1 MMETINSNLNLL
13 SEDPSTTTPIALFP
27 VTFFDGE
34 REIDVGTVPITP
46 SLTFK
51 SFQSILS
58 SKLQIS
64 PHQITIYFQRPNY
77 NDFHHHHRRRHA
89 VTNKFDF
96 ENAMAVPDSAFYVV
110 QKRSRRTR
118 RRKPRSPAI
127 NGNNDFVLLRRDNNC
142 DYNNIFNNL
151 NNHVVNGGNYNLN
164 EYLEYVNR
172 LRLIQEVE
180 REREKYMM
188 SMNLNSNVYE
198 DLSFGYGGGGGYYG
212 NFSDDAASS
221 SSSSVFCDVC
231 YNAAV
236 RGGIMDETVPF
247 HWCKNDVVTKVFRS
261 PAGPIAPPNKK
272 KSMVDFFA

>member
-1 MMETINSNLNLL
+1 MMETTNSNLNLL
-13 SEDPSTTTPIALFP
+13 SEDPSTITLFP

-34 REIDVGTVPITP
+34 REIDVGTVPINP

-64 PHQITIYFQRPNY
+64 PHQITIYFQRPNF

-96 ENAMAVPDSAFYVV
+96 ESAMNESDSSFYVV

-118 RRKPRSPAI
+118 RRKPKNHPAI
-127 NGNNDFVLLRRDNNC
+127 N
-142 DYNNIFNNL
+142 
-151 NNHVVNGGNYNLN
+151 
-164 EYLEYVNR
+164 
-172 LRLIQEVE
+172 EVE

-236 RGGIMDETVPF
+236 RGGMMDETVPF

-272 KSMVDFFA
+272 KSMADFFA